1 MQRNFD
7 RRVEIA
13 FPVIDAQL
21 QAKLK
26 NILEIQLED
35 NVKGWSIQPDGSSC
49 RNRAE
54 GTGYFRCQERLYDV
68 VQAENGGSPAA
79 RNSAID

>member
-7 RRVEIA
+7 RRVEIV

-35 NVKGWSIQPDGSSC
+35 NVKGWLAQPDGSYS

-54 GTGYFRCQERLYDV
+54 GKAYLRCQERLYDA
-68 VQAENGGSPAA
+68 VQAEDGGPPSPGT
-79 RNSAID
+79 SSID